1 MCSLPVE
8 LLLGFLSWLFVSG
21 NFVFCSLLSFV
32 LGARHGCRSVLRLQV
47 EEEVQRCGCVGCECR
62 G

>member
-21 NFVFCSLLSFV
+21 SFVFFSLLTFV
-32 LGARHGCRSVLRLQV
+32 LGARHDCSSVFRLQV
-47 EEEVQRCGCVGCECR
+47 EEEVQLCGCVRCECR